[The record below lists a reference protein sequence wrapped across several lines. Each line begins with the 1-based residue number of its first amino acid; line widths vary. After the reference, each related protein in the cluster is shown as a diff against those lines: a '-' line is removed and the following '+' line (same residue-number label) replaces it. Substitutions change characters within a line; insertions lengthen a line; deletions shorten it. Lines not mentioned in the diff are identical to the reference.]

1 MAVFLGFWGVEF
13 WVVSFDDDYDDD
25 DYGYDDDDDDYGYD
39 DDDDDDYGYDDDDD
53 EEEEEEDED
62 ASSQCDD
69 FAYRMR
75 TIQPVLLA
83 SLCLE
88 VWKHLLGHL
97 PSISVWAA
105 S

>member
-25 DYGYDDDDDDYGYD
+25 DYGYDDDDDDDYGYDD
-39 DDDDDDYGYDDDDD
+39 DDDDDDYGYDDDD
-53 EEEEEEDED
+53 EEEDEDED